1 MSIITGGLVI
11 AGAKARG
18 DGFIP
23 ISLPT
28 WREVSGD
35 DIGVV
40 GLANPGGILATD
52 STPAYEYING
62 ATDKGLRLRW
72 AASNV
77 DKIAVSV
84 PLPPDLDDA
93 QPISFHMM
101 AQMAGATDVPP
112 FTIAAFFNSG
122 DSDAGGA
129 TGALA
134 AALGEVSGS
143 LAAADV
149 PAFPGFLSLE
159 LTPSTHGTDAIDV
172 FATWLEYSKKNA

>member
-112 FTIAAFFNSG
+112 FTIAA
-122 DSDAGGA
+122 GG
-129 TGALA
+129 
-134 AALGEVSGS
+134 EPRERS
-143 LAAADV
+143 LRRSRKSAYLS
-149 PAFPGFLSLE
+149 PPPMCRRFPVFSL
-159 LTPSTHGTDAIDV
+159 L
-172 FATWLEYSKKNA
+172 N

>member
-122 DSDAGGA
+122 DSE
-129 TGALA
+129 
-134 AALGEVSGS
+134 EVSVS